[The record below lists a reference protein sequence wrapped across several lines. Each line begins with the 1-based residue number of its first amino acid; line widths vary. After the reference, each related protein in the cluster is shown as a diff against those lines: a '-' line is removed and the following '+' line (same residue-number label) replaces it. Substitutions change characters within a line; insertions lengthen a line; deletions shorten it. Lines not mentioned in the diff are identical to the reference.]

1 MSDVPDPDLVELAH
15 QMFDLARNGETEL
28 LTAYVQEG
36 VPVDLTDS
44 AGNTLLMLAAYHGHA
59 DTAYRILQQP
69 DYPGWGYMNA
79 RGATTIWERWDGIRT
94 DAFRSNRIGIGRGL
108 GGMVAQTGDSYMT
121 SDYLHDMRFSHDKSP
136 YKTHFSAS
144 LTASG
149 LKKPSSGGG
158 PAYYFHID
166 ADGQLLIAGGEYMP
180 PSDRLRAIRQR
191 VIEDAA
197 GFSKVL
203 RNKSIKDNYGG
214 LQEEGKLTRPPKG
227 FDADSPHLE
236 YIKLKNFIVWKESS
250 LKKKIPAD
258 IGKEVLAGF
267 KDAYPLV
274 SWLRQVPLIIAE

>member
-1 MSDVPDPDLVELAH
+1 MH
-15 QMFDLARNGETEL
+15 IR
-28 LTAYVQEG
+28 
-36 VPVDLTDS
+36 DLTQFLAELSENNNRAWFVMNKPRYDILRGEFLELVTRLIADIS
-44 AGNTLLMLAAYHGHA
+44 KFDPIMAGCNPKKALF
-59 DTAYRILQQP
+59 RI
-69 DYPGWGYMNA
+69 
-79 RGATTIWERWDGIRT
+79 
-94 DAFRSNRIGIGRGL
+94 NR
-108 GGMVAQTGDSYMT
+108 
-121 SDYLHDMRFSHDKSP
+121 DMRFSHDKSP